1 MRKKGILYV
10 VFAAA
15 VAAALGACGNPLEGG
30 SEPSGSILHIDDFSH
45 STAQDIFFCEGTA
58 VEYATASFTVRNDSR
73 PNFEDSITTADG
85 TNSRVTLYRYRV
97 DYAVLNM
104 SATLPG
110 LDGGGIGG
118 TIEPD
123 GEADIAG
130 LLIITEAQLEFIR
143 SNYPQVG
150 NGQAMVVRAD
160 VTIWGRDEFQ
170 VDTTASFSATIQIDD
185 FGPCNQDEPP
195 ADEEE

>member
-1 MRKKGILYV
+1 MGKKGILYV

-30 SEPSGSILHIDDFSH
+30 SEPSGSRLFVSDWEQDI
-45 STAQDIFFCEGTA
+45 AQDIFFCEG
-58 VEYATASFTVRNDSR
+58 EQIDYAQSSFTITNESR

-97 DYAVLNM
+97 DYAVLNL
-104 SATLPG
+104 SGTIPS
-110 LDGGGIGG
+110 LDGAGIGG

-123 GEADIAG
+123 GEANISG
-130 LLIITEAQLEFIR
+130 LVLITEAQLEHIR
-143 SNYPQVG
+143 ANYPQVG
-150 NGQAMVVRAD
+150 NGASMNVRAD

-170 VDTTASFSATIQIDD
+170 VDTTATFSATIIIDD
-185 FGPCNQDEPP
+185 FNPCTQDEPP